1 MPTVFGSGASE
12 ELGRRRQRL
21 VSRGAEGLELT
32 VRLVL
37 GSVELDVS
45 ELTGKLA
52 FGSVEPE
59 ASVLMARLVFG
70 TVKSEASER
79 WRRRARDSR
88 ERTFRLDELKTFGL
102 KVPWALS

>member
-1 MPTVFGSGASE
+1 
-12 ELGRRRQRL
+12 

-37 GSVELDVS
+37 GSVELEVS

-52 FGSVEPE
+52 FGSVELE
-59 ASVLMARLVFG
+59 ALKLKARLVFG
-70 TVKSEASER
+70 SVESEVLER

-88 ERTFRLDELKTFGL
+88 GRTFRLDELMTFGWRVL
-102 KVPWALS
+102 WASS